1 LEYDSENQRYGH
13 IYSKIVYRE
22 YTDST
27 FSHVKKSPDY
37 LGFLGPVLKAD
48 IGDELVVVFNN
59 SASHE
64 LSIHPHGIEYDKNN
78 EGKTVLL
85 PLLLI
90 FLF

>member
-1 LEYDSENQRYGH
+1 MEYDPENQRYGH

-48 IGDELVVVFNN
+48 VGDENLWLSSITVHHMNSVF
-59 SASHE
+59 
-64 LSIHPHGIEYDKNN
+64 IRM
-78 EGKTVLL
+78 V
-85 PLLLI
+85 
-90 FLF
+90 